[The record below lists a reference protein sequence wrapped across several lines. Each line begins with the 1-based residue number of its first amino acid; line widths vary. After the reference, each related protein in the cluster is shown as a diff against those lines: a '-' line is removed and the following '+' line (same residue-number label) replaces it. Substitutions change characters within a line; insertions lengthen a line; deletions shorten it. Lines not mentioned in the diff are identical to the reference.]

1 MKKQTH
7 RSSAG
12 FAPHKS
18 TKKNGTRTLLAG
30 KFRNGPA
37 GNASAPYHTADNRK
51 RKSAA
56 RSQPSNLFRRYR

>member
-18 TKKNGTRTLLAG
+18 TKKNGTQTLLAG

-51 RKSAA
+51 RKSAT